1 MNFGGMSWCHS
12 LELIDNIPEMK
23 LVFDTGN
30 PVISQD
36 FLKMTGET
44 QDPVE
49 FFEKVKKHIV
59 YIHIKDA
66 RLEDGTE
73 NFLYPG
79 DGDAC
84 IPQILQMLYDSNY
97 QGGIS
102 IEPHMASVFHDA
114 NSANASAEE
123 SCAIYLEYGR
133 RLMVLLE
140 KVGYKPELYGES

>member
-30 PVISQD
+30 PVISKD

-66 RLEDGTE
+66 RLEDGAE

>member
-1 MNFGGMSWCHS
+1 
-12 LELIDNIPEMK
+12 MK

-30 PVISQD
+30 PVISED
-36 FLKMTGET
+36 YSKMTGET

-49 FFEKVKKHIV
+49 FFKQVKKHIA

-66 RLEDGTE
+66 RLENGAE
-73 NFLYPG
+73 SFLYPG

-102 IEPHMASVFHDA
+102 IEPHMASVFHDP

-123 SCAIYLEYGR
+123 SYATYLEYGR
-133 RLMVLLE
+133 RLMALLE
-140 KVGYKPELYGES
+140 KVGYKTELYGES